1 MSIVQIAKRIAS
13 LGRDVARDAVE
24 HNAEF
29 IEQVAQRI
37 EDVKQQEIPKISQ
50 EIRNARVIGE
60 MAVKIGT
67 QRVQKFVDEFNND
80 SATVFEN
87 VPKII
92 FSCTQICK

>member
-37 EDVKQQEIPKISQ
+37 EDAKQQEMPKISQ

-67 QRVQKFVDEFNND
+67 RRVQKFVEDFNNG
-80 SATVFEN
+80 SAPDKPNEH
-87 VPKII
+87 
-92 FSCTQICK
+92 

>member
-1 MSIVQIAKRIAS
+1 MSIVQIAKRIAN

-37 EDVKQQEIPKISQ
+37 EDVKQQEMPKISQ

-67 QRVQKFVDEFNND
+67 QRVQKLVDEFNND
-80 SATVFEN
+80 SATDKPNEH
-87 VPKII
+87 
-92 FSCTQICK
+92 